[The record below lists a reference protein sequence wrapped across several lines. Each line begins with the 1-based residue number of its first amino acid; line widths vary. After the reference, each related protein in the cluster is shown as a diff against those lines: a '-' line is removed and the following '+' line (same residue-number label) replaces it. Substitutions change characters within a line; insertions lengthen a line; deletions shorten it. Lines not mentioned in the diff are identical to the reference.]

1 MTESGQPVPH
11 LRLISLGAPRLEI
24 LGTNGEATV
33 CLGPGKPLAV
43 IGFLAFAPRHIAS
56 RESLCDLLWGDSDIE
71 QSRPALRQ
79 TLWTLRRKTL
89 AEFTEKHGDGVALHT
104 PIATDAAE
112 FALAVEAGELEKA
125 IELYTGEFF
134 AGFASP
140 GAADF
145 EKWVAL
151 QRSRYRALFVH
162 TAEALARRSLAA
174 GRFTDV
180 SKIAR
185 RLRVEDP
192 FGEIGWRLSLEA
204 LTSTGELVRARA
216 EADEFEEW
224 LRVEERDPEPASAAA
239 IRAARNVGRTQTGTA
254 SEPERTG
261 ELVGR
266 EVEFSALQ
274 SLWDETR
281 TRGSR
286 RVHVTGDSGLGKTR
300 LVVDLYTRLRATRAR
315 VADYRANP
323 GERHI
328 PYSSAAGLAAALATM
343 PGASGI
349 AAHSAGALL
358 ALNPTLSSYFDGTP
372 DESRDDE
379 ALRRRSLALGD
390 LIAAIADEAPI
401 AVVID
406 DLHWCDPVSKQVI
419 AFLAARLSSEKVLLV
434 STSRPMLDAS
444 LLPHNTR
451 TLTLRPLN
459 RDQVEQLIGSLG
471 TLPAEEWSEPF
482 VSLVTESSK
491 GSPLLVLETIR
502 ACVEVGL
509 LARIADR
516 WTCSDAS
523 QLVVRLE
530 AGKFLKSRVRTL
542 GDAEQALLLVLA
554 TSGFPLAETV
564 AVHAVGVDHGAYET
578 AKMALESRGLV
589 KSADGTLAIAHDELA
604 AVVIAAATPDA
615 LRQAHTRLGAA
626 MESNESHEWRRR
638 GIEHLAA
645 AGDIAGLVRVLPNA
659 ITPQRGGNNSLD
671 RQLNVLLGTH
681 ATPELVGAVRA
692 QLPWRVR
699 HARLPMMIGTAGIAI
714 VFAAA
719 RAVAWTTGTA
729 RELPEATLLIARPG
743 SGNTID
749 VRRIDIGA
757 TYWRANQPI
766 DASSIRTTEHWVD
779 TPLTDPSHVRP
790 QIAGPWPIEL
800 VYPDSGEL
808 EIALSDRGGIRRR
821 LTYSKGD
828 DRPVSLSSDGKLL
841 LIETTRWS
849 ADGHPSL
856 AVIDVETGRMRNR
869 LTTMPWAVESNAV
882 WELGG
887 ERIGFIRDNRASGV
901 QSLCLI
907 NADGS
912 GERCPLIRGW
922 SPDKLVGW
930 IDDTRVLVRA
940 ESAAVRKVLLLN
952 LSSGAYEDTAIPG
965 AGDLQLDP
973 SRRWIFQTVEA
984 ARGRV
989 EWMVGPVD
997 HFERAQR
1004 VLHDE
1009 NDSAISPMWWPVAA
1023 PTDYI
1028 DRVKIDR
1035 PARDFVVGVPYA
1047 LRLAGF
1053 SRAGRSID
1061 VHVPRWRTI
1070 ASSIAT
1076 IDTVGVFVARDT
1088 GTVIIEGSAGGWRS
1102 VRDTIH
1108 VSPRASS
1115 LVFEEQWADDVAKR
1129 WRFFGE
1135 PTPRI
1140 ERDANGKQWFFN
1152 NGDGNFFSGAYLT
1165 VPLVTRDGIA
1175 VDVELS
1181 SPITRPQWQM
1191 TFVFIRSATYLAAI
1205 QTWDHRTGYL
1215 PSMSNPTD
1223 GCSFGY
1229 PLGEGPNAALA
1240 ATPIGNLDIAS
1251 HGVVAPID
1259 NGRTFHLRI
1268 QILPD
1273 GRCGWAIDGHP
1284 LLIYPSN
1291 GVSNAARTIALE
1303 GNSVDTRML
1312 VGTIRVYDGVPTD
1325 IDWTSLR
1332 PRRNEW
1338 RPDPPAARVLH

>member
-1 MTESGQPVPH
+1 M
-11 LRLISLGAPRLEI
+11 LGA
-24 LGTNGEATV
+24 NGESTV

-43 IGFLAFAPRHIAS
+43 IAFLAFAPRHIAS

-89 AEFTEKHGDGVALHT
+89 AEFTEKHGDGVALET
-104 PIATDAAE
+104 PITTDAGE
-112 FALAVEAGELEKA
+112 FALAVEAGELQTA

-151 QRSRYRALFVH
+151 QRSRFRALFVH

-174 GRFTDV
+174 GRFNDV
-180 SKIAR
+180 SKLAR

-204 LTSTGELVRARA
+204 LTSTGELVRAHA
-216 EADEFEEW
+216 EADEFEAW
-224 LRVEERDPEPASAAA
+224 LRIEERDPEPASAAA
-239 IRAARNVGRTQTGTA
+239 IRAARNLGRTQTGTA
-254 SEPERTG
+254 SEQEHTG

-266 EVEFSALQ
+266 EVEFAALQ

-286 RVHVTGDSGLGKTR
+286 RVHITGDSGLGKTR
-300 LVVDLYTRLRATRAR
+300 LVVDLCTRLRATRAR
-315 VADYRANP
+315 VAYYRANP

-328 PYSSAAGLAAALATM
+328 PFSSAAGLAAALATM

-349 AAHSAGALL
+349 AAHSARALL
-358 ALNPTLSSYFDGTP
+358 ALNPTLSSYFDGMP

-379 ALRRRSLALGD
+379 ALRRRGLALGD
-390 LIAAIADEAPI
+390 LIAAIADDAPI

-406 DLHWCDPVSKQVI
+406 DLHWCDPASKQLI
-419 AFLAARLSSEKVLLV
+419 AFLAGRLSSEKVLLV

-444 LLPHNTR
+444 LLPDDRR
-451 TLTLRPLN
+451 TLTLRPLD
-459 RDQVEQLIGSLG
+459 REQIEQLIGSLG
-471 TLPAEEWSEPF
+471 TLPAEDWSEAF
-482 VSLVTESSK
+482 VLLVAESSK

-502 ACVEVGL
+502 ACVEDGL
-509 LARIADR
+509 LARVQDR
-516 WTCSDAS
+516 WTCSDTS
-523 QLVVRLE
+523 RLVTRLE
-530 AGKFLKSRVRTL
+530 AGHFMKSRVRKL
-542 GDAEQALLLVLA
+542 GDAERALLLVLA
-554 TSGFPLAETV
+554 TSGLPLTETV
-564 AVHAVGVDHGAYET
+564 AVNAVDVDLGAYES

-589 KSADGTLAIAHDELA
+589 KSAAGTLAIAHDELA
-604 AVVIAAATPDA
+604 AVVIADATPEA
-615 LRQAHTRLGAA
+615 LRQAHGRLGAA
-626 MESNESHEWRRR
+626 MESNESVEWRRR

-645 AGDIAGLVRVLPNA
+645 AGDIAGLVRVLPGA
-659 ITPQRGGNNSLD
+659 ITPQRSGNKSLD
-671 RQLNVLLGTH
+671 RQLTVLLGAH
-681 ATPELVGAVRA
+681 ATPELIGATRA
-692 QLPWRVR
+692 RLPWRVR

-714 VFAAA
+714 VFV
-719 RAVAWTTGTA
+719 AVAAVVWTHGNT
-729 RELPEATLLIARPG
+729 RELPEATLLIARPD
-743 SGNTID
+743 SGNTVE

-766 DASSIRTTEHWVD
+766 DASGIRNPEHWVD
-779 TPLTDPSHVRP
+779 SPLSNASHIRP
-790 QIAGPWPIEL
+790 QAAGRWPIQL

-808 EIALSDRGGIRRR
+808 EIAMSDRRGNRLR
-821 LTYSKGD
+821 LTHSKGD
-828 DRPVSLSSDGKLL
+828 DRPVGVSPDGKLL

-849 ADGHPSL
+849 ADGHLSL
-856 AVIDVETGRMRNR
+856 AVLDLEMGQMRTR
-869 LTTMPWAVESNAV
+869 LTKMPWATESNAM
-882 WELGG
+882 WEPGG
-887 ERIGFIRDNRASGV
+887 ERIGFIRDNRATGV
-901 QSLCLI
+901 HALCLI
-907 NADGS
+907 DADGT
-912 GERCPLIRGW
+912 GERCPAIRGW

-940 ESAAVRKVLLLN
+940 DSAAVHKVLLLN
-952 LSSGAYEDTAIPG
+952 LSSGAYEHTVIPG
-965 AGDLQLDP
+965 TGELQLDP
-973 SRRWIFQTVEA
+973 SSRWIFQTVVTA
-984 ARGRV
+984 QGKV
-989 EWMVGPVD
+989 DWMVGPVD

-1004 VLHDE
+1004 VLHGG
-1009 NDSAISPMWWPVAA
+1009 NDSSISAMWWPVAA

-1028 DRVKIDR
+1028 DRVRIDR

-1053 SRAGRSID
+1053 SAAGGSID

-1076 IDTVGVFVARDT
+1076 IDGVGVFVARDT

-1108 VSPRASS
+1108 VAPRSSS
-1115 LVFEEQWADDVAKR
+1115 LVFEEQWAGNVTKR

-1135 PTPRI
+1135 PMPRI
-1140 ERDANGKQWFFN
+1140 EEDAKGKRWFFN
-1152 NGDGNFFSGAYLT
+1152 NGDGNFFSGAYLKL
-1165 VPLVTRDGIA
+1165 PLAPRNGIA

-1181 SPITRPQWQM
+1181 SPITRQQWQV
-1191 TFVFIRSATYLAAI
+1191 TFVFIRSATYLAAVR
-1205 QTWDHRTGYL
+1205 TWDHRTGYL
-1215 PSMSNPTD
+1215 PSMSSPTD

-1240 ATPIGNLDIAS
+1240 ATPIGNLDTA
-1251 HGVVAPID
+1251 GNGLFAPIA
-1259 NGRTFHLRI
+1259 NGRTFHLRM

-1284 LLIYPSN
+1284 LLIRPSN
-1291 GVSNAARTIALE
+1291 GVSDDAKTIALE
-1303 GNSVDTRML
+1303 GSSVDTRML

-1332 PRRNEW
+1332 ARHNEW
-1338 RPDPPAARVLH
+1338 RPDAPAARVRQ